1 MNTFFRSLFFLALL
15 SPLISPAD
23 PAPFAGR
30 WRLDPAQSSA
40 LDGWTAWDLVISVQG
55 SQVTLQ
61 HEMQWRTSK
70 VVAANVVETAHPT
83 QVKDFFRVT
92 ARHMGVYPEK
102 GGVTS
107 VQARWLDA
115 DRTLRLEA
123 ETPVEISQGAAVLRI
138 YSEYRLLEGDDAL
151 LLIELH
157 SSRPRPLVYRFVRV
171 APAR

>member
-1 MNTFFRSLFFLALL
+1 MRNLRHFFLFALL
-15 SPLISPAD
+15 SPLIALAASSS
-23 PAPFAGR
+23 FEGR

-40 LDGWTAWDLVISVQG
+40 LDGWTAWDLVISVHG

-70 VVAANVVETAHPT
+70 VVAANVIDTAHSGKL
-83 QVKDFFRVT
+83 KDFFRVT

-102 GGVTS
+102 GGETS
-107 VQARWLDA
+107 VEARWLDA
-115 DRTLRLEA
+115 DRTLRVEA
-123 ETPVEISQGAAVLRI
+123 QTPVEISQGTAVLRI

>member
-1 MNTFFRSLFFLALL
+1 MALAA
-15 SPLISPAD
+15 SSA
-23 PAPFAGR
+23 FEGR

-40 LDGWTAWDLVISVQG
+40 LDGWTAWDLVISTVG

-61 HEMQWRTSK
+61 HEMQWRSSK
-70 VVAANVVETAHPT
+70 VVATNAVDTTHPGKL
-83 QVKDFFRVT
+83 KDFFRVT

-102 GGVTS
+102 GGETAVE
-107 VQARWLDA
+107 AHWLDA
-115 DRTLRLEA
+115 GRTLRLEA
-123 ETPVEISQGAAVLRI
+123 QTPVEISQGTTVLRI